1 MSGIPT
7 PRLPQSQQWSMDT
20 ARGRIRPGGLR
31 GDKEGLE
38 ELGKIMSNL
47 LILQEGETTQPRPHN
62 KTVLDQGL
70 ELKFGDSFHKKWFLM
85 VHESAGE

>member
-1 MSGIPT
+1 M
-7 PRLPQSQQWSMDT
+7 
-20 ARGRIRPGGLR
+20 
-31 GDKEGLE
+31 E